1 MIEKIYILG
10 DIHTVSAFRLS
21 GVEGVVADQNDAQ
34 ARLAEMLA
42 KNDAGIILMTNDLAA
57 GLRERIQE
65 INLHMPSPVV
75 IEIPG
80 IDDTEGFRRSAM
92 SYISEAL
99 GIAL

>member
-1 MIEKIYILG
+1 MEKIYIIG

-21 GVEGVVADQNDAQ
+21 GVEGVVSGPDNAPAK
-34 ARLAEMLA
+34 LEEIVG
-42 KNDAGIILMTNDLAA
+42 KNDAGIILMTNDLTD
-57 GLRERIQE
+57 GLQERIKE
-65 INLHMPSPVV
+65 INLNMPSPVV

-99 GIAL
+99 GISL